1 MVLAS
6 TLYFGILQFSQRPK
20 LKRETQKGSKHLV
33 GNTRSLVSLFTRIFY
48 RTSSQIMI
56 TVLANLPKNVNIVY
70 VLLYDIRDYFEL
82 DSV

>member
-33 GNTRSLVSLFTRIFY
+33 GDTRSLVSLFTRIFY
-48 RTSSQIMI
+48 RISSQII
-56 TVLANLPKNVNIVY
+56 ISVLANLPKNVDIVY
-70 VLLYDIRDYFEL
+70 VKA
-82 DSV
+82 